1 MSNTTEQKILD
12 AALKVFASKGYAG
25 ARTRVI
31 AEKSGFTEMTLFRK
45 FETKEN
51 LFNQVLTVNH
61 QKIMEKVNS
70 LVSLEDE
77 ITYPKTQF
85 RALIFN
91 LVDLIDENFDYVNII
106 LYERDRTS
114 RSITK
119 DFISHLGDYLNKF
132 PQDKI
137 DSSVLAY
144 MILSFLYFLILN
156 KESKDAILNMEEA
169 LEEFITY
176 HSNALEL

>member
-77 ITYPKTQF
+77 ITDPKTQF

-106 LYERDRTS
+106 L
-114 RSITK
+114 
-119 DFISHLGDYLNKF
+119 
-132 PQDKI
+132 
-137 DSSVLAY
+137 
-144 MILSFLYFLILN
+144 
-156 KESKDAILNMEEA
+156 
-169 LEEFITY
+169 
-176 HSNALEL
+176 